1 MILSID
7 HLQKVKASKADGG
20 GQSSQLL
27 EQLGLFRSG
36 ASEESTDNLVKK
48 EEVSEDKKEE
58 EEEGGDVF
66 LPVER
71 PVQKN
76 KKRCWSCK
84 TKLELAQ
91 RELGGCKCGKY
102 QNYFLFLVLALC
114 LQY

>member
-1 MILSID
+1 LILSID

-58 EEEGGDVF
+58 EGGDVF

-91 RELGGCKCGKY
+91 RELGGCKCGRY
-102 QNYFLFLVLALC
+102 QNYYFFLVLALC
-114 LQY
+114 VQY